1 VLPLAPQ
8 EPNVSNQQ
16 TVEHSATPPGL
27 GPKAEKSAAE
37 LSDHGIVA
45 VQVTTYEW
53 GGYRYSNA
61 ADALAAAKR
70 AAR

>member
-1 VLPLAPQ
+1 MLPLAPQ
-8 EPNVSNQQ
+8 EPHVSNQQ
-16 TVEHSATPPGL
+16 TIEHSATPPGQD
-27 GPKAEKSAAE
+27 PKADRSRDE
-37 LSDHGIVA
+37 LGHYGIVA
-45 VQVTTYEW
+45 VQVTTFEW